1 MGGTRLLT
9 QKALHTLTSQRT
21 VSYQEASHMID
32 QQDLVVSSD
41 SFTYVS
47 LQQGAL
53 LHKDNNSTSRDV
65 VTRYRNRPSKH
76 HNMSL
81 ETYFY
86 KVFCNE
92 TFRSQSDTERT
103 KHRLLVPKGLN
114 CKPRF
119 PIDYDYA
126 RGMLIMHKPWNKD
139 RPLTKLLSNKTKTIQ
154 VFERMLRKNL
164 LPSAVVAQHV
174 CAVKYAHQKRLEIVA
189 KKGTQES
196 LNLDDLD
203 DDEADL
209 YVAHQQLSHF
219 SDGKAHNDQIGG
231 VDVDIGMNLDWTTLR
246 YSGTRNTT
254 CDGKDWMHYL
264 RSEHKHNRSK
274 EDTQPFLPKLKDG
287 TPYKLSLCSK
297 EQRQIICAA
306 VDTVIKFLT
315 NSPSYRPLRAT
326 VMGCGGTGKS
336 FIINTITAI
345 VKNMTQSNDTVQVAA
360 PTGSAAYNVQ
370 GSTLHHLLGI
380 NVAKPELPPSKQ
392 TAASLKEQLE
402 RLLVLVIDERSQ
414 INSKVLAAA
423 ERNTRECVYH
433 GQNSNELW
441 GGLPVVLLF
450 GDDYQ
455 LMPVLDEGAIQGFA
469 KQNMGCQQNVTDR
482 MSASQLFAYQ
492 GSYLFI
498 NVMTE
503 NVFALTKNY
512 RVKCKTFRSL
522 LSRLRVGEPNHEDA
536 KILMGLHR
544 SANPPC
550 IPKDID
556 NKKCMYLFANNAEKA
571 KKNNEKLISTSKQDA
586 IPIARLDAWFESNK
600 LQGGKERVAVQS
612 HFNANSYLRHTDICV
627 GAQVA
632 IRTVNYLPA
641 VGLYNG
647 AIGKVVE
654 IVYRDDPVGPND
666 KQNCHLPDY
675 VVVDFPHLN
684 LPSTIL
690 PWDKNNPTVSHPL
703 TSACFH

>member
-9 QKALHTLTSQRT
+9 QKTLHTLSSQRT

-53 LHKDNNSTSRDV
+53 LQTNNNTTSKDV

-76 HNMSL
+76 HHMSL

-92 TFRSQSDTERT
+92 TFRSQSDTDRT

-119 PIDYDYA
+119 PVDYNYA

-154 VFERMLRKNL
+154 VFERMLRKNH

-174 CAVKYAHQKRLEIVA
+174 CAVKYAHQKRLEMVA
-189 KKGTQES
+189 KEGTQQPLVLE
-196 LNLDDLD
+196 NLDDE
-203 DDEADL
+203 EADQF
-209 YVAHQQLSHF
+209 VAHQQLSHF
-219 SDGKAHNDQIGG
+219 SDGKAHNEQVAG
-231 VDVDIGMNLDWTTLR
+231 VDVDIGLSLDWTTLR
-246 YSGTRNTT
+246 YNGTRRTT
-254 CDGKDWMHYL
+254 CDGKDWMDYL
-264 RSEHKHNRSK
+264 RSEHNHNRSK
-274 EDTQPFLPKLKDG
+274 EVSEPILPQLRDG
-287 TPYKLSLCSK
+287 SPYNLSLCSS

-306 VDTVIKFLT
+306 VDTIIKFLT

-336 FIINTITAI
+336 FIINTIIAI

-380 NVAKPELPPSKQ
+380 NVAKPELPPSER
-392 TAASLKEQLE
+392 TAASLKSQLE

-414 INSKVLAAA
+414 ISSKVLAAA
-423 ERNTRECVYH
+423 ERNTRQCVYN
-433 GQNSNELW
+433 GQNSNEWW

-455 LMPVLDEGAIQGFA
+455 LMPPIDQGAIQGFA

-482 MSASQLFAYQ
+482 MSASQLLEYQ
-492 GSYLFI
+492 GSFLFI

-503 NVFALTKNY
+503 SVFALNKNY
-512 RVKCKTFRSL
+512 RVKCEKFRSL
-522 LSRLRVGEPNHEDA
+522 LGRLRVGEPNHEDA
-536 KILMGLHR
+536 KILMSLHR

-556 NKKCMYLFANNAEKA
+556 NKRCMYLFANNSEKL
-571 KKNNEKLISTSKQDA
+571 KKNNEKLISTSKQDGV
-586 IPIARLDAWFESNK
+586 PVARMDAWFESNK
-600 LQGGKERVAVQS
+600 LQGGKERSPVHS
-612 HFNANSYLRHTDICV
+612 HFNANSFLKQTDICV

-647 AIGKVVE
+647 AMGKVIE
-654 IVYRDDPVGPND
+654 IVYRDNPVGPND

-690 PWDKNNPTVSHPL
+690 PWDKNNPTVS
-703 TSACFH
+703 FHLNECIFQ